1 MSTHRTDTLPE
12 TEPDTDV
19 APADE
24 AAARPAAGPPGRR
37 LRRETDGRPPA
48 PVRIVHL
55 GVGNFFRA
63 HAAWY
68 TEHASDAAQWGIAA
82 FTGRSPAIAESL
94 AGQDGLYTL
103 LVRGPGGARPE
114 VISSLTA
121 VHPADDL
128 DALRGYF
135 ADPAVAVVTI
145 TVTEAG
151 YCRSSSG
158 GLDVDAFGVRADIA
172 ALQRDTRGKVS
183 TTPGKLVAGL
193 LARRTSGGGPIAV
206 VPNDNIPDNGAMV
219 ARVVGDLAALV
230 DVTLLAWIG
239 ANVSWVTT
247 MVDRI
252 TPRSTADDRAE
263 VLSQT
268 GIDDPETVPTEP
280 FSEWVLAGSFPAGR
294 PDWESA
300 GATIVD
306 DVRPFETRK
315 LWLLNGSHSL
325 MAYAGSLLGHETVAD
340 AIADPL
346 VRSWV
351 EEWWD
356 TAAPHVDL
364 PAVDVSGYRQ
374 ALLDRYRNPQ
384 IRHLLAQI
392 AADGSQKVPIR
403 ALPVIRAELSQGR
416 VAAGATRIVAAW
428 VAHLR
433 GLGAPVTDTAADE
446 VRELAQGDPEAAVRS
461 VLGWLGLD
469 DGQLERVLPVVLA
482 QLSQLSQLTKLGES
496 SAAAPPPAE
505 GSRG

>member
-1 MSTHRTDTLPE
+1 MSTPSTDSRP
-12 TEPDTDV
+12 DV
-19 APADE
+19 APTSTSRE
-24 AAARPAAGPPGRR
+24 ALRR
-37 LRRETDGRPPA
+37 LRRETDGRPAA

-68 TEHASDAAQWGIAA
+68 TEHASDAAEWGIAA
-82 FTGRSPAIAESL
+82 FTGRSPAIAEGL
-94 AGQDGLYTL
+94 AEQDGLYTL
-103 LVRGPGGARPE
+103 LVRGPRGARPE
-114 VISSLTA
+114 VISSLSA
-121 VHPADDL
+121 VHPSDDL
-128 DALRGYF
+128 PALRGYF
-135 ADPAVAVVTI
+135 ADPRVSVVTI

-151 YCRSSSG
+151 YRRDSSG
-158 GLDVDAFGVRADIA
+158 GLDVHAPDVAADTV
-172 ALQRDTRGKVS
+172 ALQRDPQGTVS

-193 LARRTSGGGPIAV
+193 LARRSAGAGPIAV
-206 VPNDNIPDNGAMV
+206 VPNDNVPDNGLMV
-219 ARVVGDLAALV
+219 ARVVGDLAMLV
-230 DVTLLAWIG
+230 DDTLPAWIE

-252 TPRSTADDRAE
+252 TPRSTVDDRAE
-263 VLSQT
+263 VARQT
-268 GIDDPETVPTEP
+268 GVDDPETVPTEP
-280 FSEWVLAGSFPAGR
+280 FSEWVLAGTFPAGR
-294 PDWESA
+294 PDWEPA

-325 MAYAGSLLGHETVAD
+325 RAYAGSLLGHETVAD

-356 TAAPHVDL
+356 AAAPHVDL
-364 PAVDVSGYRQ
+364 PAVDVSAYRQ

-384 IRHLLAQI
+384 IRHLHAQI

-403 ALPVIRAELSQGR
+403 ALPVIRAELAQGR
-416 VAAGATRIVAAW
+416 AAPGATRIVAAW

-433 GLGAPVTDTAADE
+433 GLGAPLTDTAAAE
-446 VRELAQGDPEAAVRS
+446 VRSLAQGDPDYAVHS

-469 DGQLERVLPVVLA
+469 DSQIDRLAPVVGSQLA
-482 QLSQLSQLTKLGES
+482 QLTRLGQ
-496 SAAAPPPAE
+496 AATSGRE
-505 GSRG
+505 DGSRG